1 MDDRA
6 ANRLVTA
13 WNYIGTNC
21 PCTKECCYVIEP
33 RTRNSQRKPAR
44 KCSNPTDGPS
54 RYQVVRSA
62 RISQE
67 TFAAPKRQFED
78 VAQYKPVR
86 NIKTRK
92 RPLRSQVRIVLNR
105 TRTRKLHLKK
115 ASRSHKIGD
124 QFRPS
129 AVCQDS
135 ASVGKTLLDRGLQ

>member
-21 PCTKECCYVIEP
+21 PCTKERCYVIKS
-33 RTRNSQRKPAR
+33 RTRNSQWKPAR

-54 RYQVVRSA
+54 RYQFVRSSG
-62 RISQE
+62 ISQE
-67 TFAAPKRQFED
+67 TFAAPKQQFKD

-92 RPLRSQVRIVLNR
+92 GPFATQDPIVVNP
-105 TRTRKLHLKK
+105 T
-115 ASRSHKIGD
+115 
-124 QFRPS
+124 
-129 AVCQDS
+129 
-135 ASVGKTLLDRGLQ
+135 